1 MSKHTKV
8 TPASAREVREW
19 AESQNLIGTGQRGR
33 LGSDVIKA
41 FNKTVSRGKR
51 YPLTY
56 EKAPAPTVK
65 HTAKVQGRPPVTK
78 SVNLAEVRSRAL
90 AKGVTVGARGRLPKS
105 VLDAA
110 VLGQI

>member
-8 TPASAREVREW
+8 TPATAREVRQW
-19 AESQNLIGTGQRGR
+19 AEAEGLIGKGQRGR
-33 LGSDVIKA
+33 LGSEVIKA
-41 FNKTVSRGKR
+41 FNKSVTRGRR

-78 SVNLAEVRSRAL
+78 SVNLAEVRERAL
-90 AKGVTVGARGRLPKS
+90 AKGVTVGARGRLPKA